1 MTFRNTFSCLCVL
14 ISGRFQQNVD
24 VSVSVLST
32 YIYKITSKCKTSK
45 PISLIELIFYYDKLQ
60 TCGEPSISKYKNP
73 KLGDKADF
81 STSSLMFALKKHFV
95 VKIQSVEF
103 SSEREARLHFP
114 LNTTCV
120 SFTDAEQRK
129 LKISAACAHRRTM
142 WNSFNISLLKVLKYD
157 DLLVKWNGTE
167 TFAFFLK
174 CLNISENLMNDK
186 FCIQTESWAPVV

>member
-1 MTFRNTFSCLCVL
+1 MRLRILRYDVQKHLFLPLCFNIRTFPAQFCLE
-14 ISGRFQQNVD
+14 RQNVD

-73 KLGDKADF
+73 KLGEKADF
-81 STSSLMFALKKHFV
+81 STPSLMFAFYKHFV

-142 WNSFNISLLKVLKYD
+142 
-157 DLLVKWNGTE
+157 
-167 TFAFFLK
+167 
-174 CLNISENLMNDK
+174 
-186 FCIQTESWAPVV
+186 